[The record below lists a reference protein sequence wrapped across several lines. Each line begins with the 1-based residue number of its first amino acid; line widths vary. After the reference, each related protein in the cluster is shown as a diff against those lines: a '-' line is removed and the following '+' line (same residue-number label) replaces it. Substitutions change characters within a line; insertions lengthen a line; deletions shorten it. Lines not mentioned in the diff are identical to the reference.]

1 MNELFLS
8 MKSSARRLIGATF
21 LLAAALLSAVIPV
34 RSQSQSQGQGWNPME
49 ITLTPRK
56 LADGV
61 YALVSSTADTKN
73 PAGGA
78 EATTSGIIVGEKGV
92 LVIETMV
99 NAKLANQVL
108 DQVSRLTDKPIRYVV
123 NTVHHGDHHY
133 GNFLFPSSAT
143 IIMRPETKRHIDQE
157 FEEDRQFMIDY
168 LGKHVGLEDVKP
180 RSGDIMVDQDTTIDL
195 GGRTVELK
203 VLGFG
208 QTKGDLFV
216 WLPKEKIFFSS
227 NAIQAEKPAF
237 PWLTEGN
244 HDLALQTFKKIKAF
258 LPADTVIVPGHG
270 RPTTIAAS
278 LDHYIAYLETL
289 DREVRAAV
297 AKGLSL
303 EETLKVARA
312 DAFSGYALYP
322 LAHTQTNVPHA
333 YRRIKGLE

>member
-1 MNELFLS
+1 MSEPFLS
-8 MKSSARRLIGATF
+8 MKSSGRRLIGATF
-21 LLAAALLSAVIPV
+21 LAAAVLLSAVIPV
-34 RSQSQSQGQGWNPME
+34 RSQAWNPME

-61 YALVSSTADTKN
+61 YALVSSTADAKN
-73 PAGGA
+73 PVGAA
-78 EATTSGIIVGEKGV
+78 EATTGGIIIGEKGV

-157 FEEDRQFMIDY
+157 FEEDRQFMINY

-203 VLGFG
+203 VFGFG

-216 WLPKEKIFFSS
+216 WLPKEKVFFSS

-244 HDLALQTFKKIKAF
+244 HDLALQTFRKMKAF

-289 DREVRAAV
+289 DREVREAV

-303 EETLKVARA
+303 EETVKVATA
-312 DAFSGYALYP
+312 GAFSGYALYP
-322 LAHTQTNVPHA
+322 LAHTQTNVPYA